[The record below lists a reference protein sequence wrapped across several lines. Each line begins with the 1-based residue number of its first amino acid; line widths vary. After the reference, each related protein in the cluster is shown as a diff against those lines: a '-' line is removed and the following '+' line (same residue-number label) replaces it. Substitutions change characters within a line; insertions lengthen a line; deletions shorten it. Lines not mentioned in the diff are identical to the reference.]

1 MSTWFRRVWHLLNR
15 SRRERELLEE
25 MRDHRAAMPDPRLF
39 GDPHRLLERSRDA
52 WGWNWLDDAAQ
63 DLSVGLRGL
72 VRAPSFAITAAL
84 ILTFGIGL
92 NLTLYQMAWVGM
104 VRPPAV
110 TAPETLARFYQR
122 DPRWTSTSVPYP
134 LAEFVKEHAT
144 ALSAVLVEMGSTV
157 AWGPEADDEVE
168 LSLVSTNWFDELGYG
183 AHRGRV
189 FSDEVDGHADAAP
202 VAVLGYHFWRN
213 RLGAD
218 PSVVGSVVLVDRR
231 PLTVVGIAP
240 PALPGLDFDVP
251 DIYVPVTQREHLYPA
266 SSLLRAWDTAS
277 VALYGRL
284 HPGETRASAR
294 ESLRATMQAAAAA
307 RPETQPDAWLEPHMG
322 SVNFMD
328 DADRAGAWA
337 ALGLLTALTTLVL
350 VVAAANLGNLVL
362 SRATGRVRE
371 LGVRMALG
379 ARRGRIVRQLVVETL
394 PVALLGAVGS
404 LIFTASAAR
413 KIASTTQLPAYLDFS
428 PDWRTATISLLL
440 AALALVVV
448 AVLPA
453 WKVAQQ
459 ALIDAIK
466 DGGHGVSRVLD
477 RALMRRVLLAAQV
490 AGSCLLLVVAGLMVR
505 GIQRIVRAD
514 VGFEYAQAAVLS
526 MPLGRFGISG
536 DAAAPYWYDVKAR
549 ALAHPEV
556 AAAAIVTAAPLGG
569 RVYETAYGDTPG
581 LETLQQSVDPDY
593 FAVMRIPMI
602 SGRAF
607 QPGDTG
613 VVIVSRRLALEM
625 YGAEEVLGRGFPR
638 SQPEDTIIGV
648 AADAHTIK
656 VTATNVAE
664 LYRPLVAEDFS
675 QVSLIARGRSDPE
688 RLLPVLREAAR
699 QDPRVIPAVRLMR
712 DDFDRRVRGS
722 RVAGAVASGIGAA
735 TLLLACL
742 GIFGVVSYGV
752 ALRTREIGIRT
763 ALGADRR
770 RLLHAILRQVS
781 WPVAA
786 GMVVGVAAAIPVC
799 VALSADPFYL
809 TLGDPLAFA
818 MALSVFAAAA
828 LVAALWP
835 AARATRG
842 NPIDALR
849 QP

>member
-15 SRRERELLEE
+15 RRRERELLAE
-25 MRDHRAAMPDPRLF
+25 MQDHRATMSDPARF
-39 GDPHRLLERSRDA
+39 GDLHRLIERSRDA

-110 TAPETLARFYQR
+110 AAPETLARFYHR

-134 LAEFVKEHAT
+134 LAPFVKAHSS
-144 ALSAVLVEMGSTV
+144 ALSAVLVETGSTV
-157 AWGPEADDEVE
+157 AWGPGAEEEIE

-183 AHRGRV
+183 AHLGRV
-189 FSDEVDGHADAAP
+189 FSDEVDGRADAAP

-213 RLGAD
+213 RLGAE
-218 PSVVGSVVLVDRR
+218 PSVVGSVVHVDRR
-231 PLTVVGIAP
+231 PLTVVGVAP
-240 PALPGLDFDVP
+240 PAFPGLDFDVP
-251 DIYVPVTQREHLYPA
+251 DVYVPVTQREHLYPA
-266 SSLLRAWDTAS
+266 SPMLRAWDTAS

-294 ESLRATMQAAAAA
+294 ESLRATMQAAAAE
-307 RPETQPDAWLEPHMG
+307 RPEVQPDAWLEPHMG

-350 VVAAANLGNLVL
+350 AVAAANLGNLVL

-379 ARRGRIVRQLVVETL
+379 ARHGRIVRQLVVETL
-394 PVALLGAVGS
+394 PVAVLGAMGS
-404 LIFTASAAR
+404 VIFTASVAR
-413 KIASTTQLPAYLDFS
+413 TIATTTQLPAYLDFS
-428 PDWRTATISLLL
+428 PDWRTAVVSLLL
-440 AALALVVV
+440 AGVALVVV

-459 ALIDAIK
+459 ALVDAIK

-526 MPLGRFGISG
+526 MPLGRYGISG
-536 DAAAPYWYDVKAR
+536 DAAAPYWSDVKAR

-569 RVYETAYGDTPG
+569 RVYEMAYGDTPG
-581 LETLQQSVDPDY
+581 LETLQQSVDSDY
-593 FAVMRIPMI
+593 FTVMRIPLI

-607 QPGDTG
+607 QRGDTG

-625 YGAEEVLGRGFPR
+625 YGTVEVLGRGFPR
-638 SQPEDTIIGV
+638 SRPEDTIIGV

-675 QVSLIARGRSDPE
+675 LVFLIARGRSDPA

-770 RLLHAILRQVS
+770 RLLQAIVRQVS

-786 GMVVGVAAAIPVC
+786 GMAAGVAAAIPVGL
-799 VALSADPFYL
+799 ALSADPFYL

-818 MALSVFAAAA
+818 VALSVFAAAA